1 MARILILEDD
11 MDFVEML
18 TLDLQREGH
27 EVHVADNGSE
37 AFDMLSKID
46 FDLLIADIYI
56 WKGGRVQNDGGL
68 LLAGRLRRLRITD
81 KSDRRGRIPIIVIS
95 GAINRPG
102 QANILNV
109 ASSVGADAVLAKPF
123 SSDDM
128 HDAVTRML
136 IDHPV

>member
-1 MARILILEDD
+1 MTRIMILEDD
-11 MDFVEML
+11 MDFAEML
-18 TLDLQREGH
+18 KMDLVHHGY
-27 EVHVADNGSE
+27 EVDVTDSGNE
-37 AFDMLSKID
+37 AFELLSQQD
-46 FDLLIADIYI
+46 YDLLIADIYI

>member
-1 MARILILEDD
+1 MARILLLEDD
-11 MDFVEML
+11 EEFAELLKMDLEL
-18 TLDLQREGH
+18 SDH
-27 EVHVADNGSE
+27 EVIITDSGSKALDHLTNGH
-37 AFDMLSKID
+37 

>member
-56 WKGGRVQNDGGL
+56 WKEGQVQRDGGL
-68 LLAGRLRRLRITD
+68 LLTGRLHALRVTNV
-81 KSDRRGRIPIIVIS
+81 KDRRGSIPIIVIS
-95 GAINRPG
+95 GAVVRPG
-102 QANILNV
+102 QKHILDV
-109 ASSVGADAVLAKPF
+109 AKSLGADAVLAKPF
-123 SSDDM
+123 SSEDM
-128 HDAVTRML
+128 HRTIEKLLAEYR
-136 IDHPV
+136 P